1 MRPPA
6 AVVLADRPLDASRP
20 AHAERQARAVMGGG
34 RMIAWKT
41 PGPTVRTLSDLSRV
55 RQGVSTQGAI
65 PSRTGSARP
74 SAETGDSP

>member
-1 MRPPA
+1 
-6 AVVLADRPLDASRP
+6 
-20 AHAERQARAVMGGG
+20 MGGG

-74 SAETGDSP
+74 AAETGDSP